1 MSPVGQLSAPT
12 NRRSDPGYA
21 GGVRGLLWLTWRQ
34 HRWTVIGTLVLAAV
48 LVGWM
53 TYLSVELTSL
63 WHQCHET
70 FCAEDSPQGRRLGG
84 SSSLVLT
91 LAVLSQVVQWMPL
104 LIGVFVGV
112 PVLTREHEQRTL
124 LLAWSQDVSPQ
135 RWLWTRL
142 ALLGLFVAAVT
153 SAVAGVSDHLERLQA
168 RVAPVSLFEYGPFL
182 NTAMLPAVIS
192 LCWFAVGVALGA
204 AIKRTLP
211 AVFAVIVGFVGLT
224 YLVRWRYP
232 TLMEPLTA
240 HRVIGGPGVGVLRD
254 NALVVKGGIIDYGV
268 DGPSGAFDASGRELS
283 GAELQRLCPPDN
295 GTGRTLACF
304 VEHNLQQHIQYQPG
318 SRIPEFH
325 LIVAGGYLG
334 LTVLALL
341 VVWWIVRRTDL
352 SAG

>member
-1 MSPVGQLSAPT
+1 MSQMTRASAAT
-12 NRRSDPGYA
+12 DRQDDPGYG

-34 HRWTVIGTLVLAAV
+34 HRWTLIGTLVLAAV

-53 TYLSVELTSL
+53 TYLAVELTSL

-70 FCAEDSPQGRRLGG
+70 FCPEDSPQGRRLGG

-91 LAVLSQVVQWMPL
+91 LTVLSQVVQWMPL

-142 ALLGLFVAAVT
+142 TLLGLFVAAVT
-153 SAVAGVSDHLERLQA
+153 TAVAGVSDRLERLQSL
-168 RVAPVSLFEYGPFL
+168 VAPVTLFDYGPFL

-211 AVFAVIVGFVGLT
+211 AVFAVAAGFVGLT

-232 TLMEPLTA
+232 TLREPLTA
-240 HRVIGGPGVGVLRD
+240 HRPIGGPNLDVLRD
-254 NALVVKGGIIDYGV
+254 NALVVKGGMINYGL
-268 DGPSGAFDASGRELS
+268 DGPSGAFDPSGRELS
-283 GAELQRLCPPDN
+283 GVELQQLCPPDN
-295 GTGRTLACF
+295 GTGRTFACF
-304 VEHNLQQHIQYQPG
+304 AEHHLQQHLQYQPG

-325 LIVAGGYLG
+325 LIVAGGYLA
-334 LTVLALL
+334 LAALALVTL
-341 VVWWIVRRTDL
+341 WWIVRRTDL